1 MENALKMLK
10 NMFAELTIGPWGP
23 GCPGGPRIPWGP
35 WKNMDDLIALLVDVI
50 RKKNE
55 TLTNTHRFTCAPGG
69 PIGPSTPLSPAG
81 PWGNNQMTLRN
92 NNLKVACSL
101 TSVCIFPYCSLYIS
115 LGTNKEKYWKNFFSW
130 RSFPFSLIISGDTS
144 HSYGFQA

>member
-50 RKKNE
+50 RKKMKLWPILIALPVLLADRSVLLLLWVQRVPEE
-55 TLTNTHRFTCAPGG
+55 TTKWPLEIIILRWLVPFHQYAHF
-69 PIGPSTPLSPAG
+69 PS
-81 PWGNNQMTLRN
+81 
-92 NNLKVACSL
+92 
-101 TSVCIFPYCSLYIS
+101 CSLYIS